1 MNVRERKMQTI
12 VAGIC
17 TLSICLSLIYPLETQ
32 AAEDISVQVENTD
45 AQQAEEEKDSPIMDP
60 DLEDVIP
67 ENEKTEALPA
77 QNQEADESVSGDQKV
92 EVTIPEEQT
101 DEKLSQEKPE
111 QRTNEI
117 NTDKQNQ
124 ESVDTDQKAV
134 QWDFTEEYD
143 LTLQY
148 DDRYSLDTV
157 KTGWKIASIKTE
169 EVLSNRVTAG
179 KNTGERDADVILC
192 DEQSD
197 TDIIAVGVGKAEV
210 LMVPGDKLELA
221 QAVLEDSEKAQNADE
236 SIKAIE
242 INVTVEPAKLTL
254 MYVAGQ
260 SNAEGYCSSD
270 SGYRLSDSIACVE
283 GEVYSTYAPTSS
295 KANSI
300 AGLSFSKLCKANNA
314 VDFVAGSL
322 GGNESISGNSLE
334 YKLNALTRNGL
345 GKTGPDSGLAYEW
358 NRLTGDKV
366 WVVNTAWGGTSI
378 DTWIP
383 EESSYIKYK
392 MQVWNKQIL

>member
-322 GGNESISGNSLE
+322 GGN
-334 YKLNALTRNGL
+334 
-345 GKTGPDSGLAYEW
+345 
-358 NRLTGDKV
+358 
-366 WVVNTAWGGTSI
+366 
-378 DTWIP
+378 
-383 EESSYIKYK
+383 
-392 MQVWNKQIL
+392 